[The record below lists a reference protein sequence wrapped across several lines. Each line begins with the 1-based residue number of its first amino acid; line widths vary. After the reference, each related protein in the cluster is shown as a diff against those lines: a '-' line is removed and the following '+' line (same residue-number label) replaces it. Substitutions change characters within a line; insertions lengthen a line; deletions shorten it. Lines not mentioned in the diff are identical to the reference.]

1 MMADLPTPPYPLGE
15 ESTATIAVLG
25 GSGLVG
31 QALAA
36 SWPAEEQRRLRLL
49 FHKTQPRSRLAANI
63 ERRQVDIG
71 STEDLGL
78 ALNGA
83 TTVIDLLRPSGDGSR
98 CAAGQR
104 LGEAVKASGVRR
116 VVHVSSID
124 VYGNARSSVVDAAT
138 PPQPNTVY
146 AREHLAAE
154 QLAESR
160 PVSTTLLR
168 LGAVFGPGS
177 RNLVAMAREA
187 AFAPAW
193 RLAARRALNGS
204 RRFHLVSIETVVEIL
219 LAMIGTA
226 DPPSRLVVTDD
237 AAPENNFAYV
247 QDLVIAACGRPGISS
262 TPVLPRPVLRAAL
275 ALRGYSPSLAHRRF
289 SEPRL
294 GIIGERSA
302 ARFPGR
308 LKSYVD
314 GLAIRMGEARP

>member
-1 MMADLPTPPYPLGE
+1 MTDLPMPPYPPGRGN
-15 ESTATIAVLG
+15 TGTIAVLG
-25 GSGLVG
+25 GTGMIG

-36 SWPAEEQRRLRLL
+36 HWPAEEQRRLRLL
-49 FHKTQPRSRLAANI
+49 FRKTQPRSRPAANI
-63 ERRQVDIG
+63 EHRQVDIG
-71 STEDLGL
+71 STEDLVL

-98 CAAGQR
+98 CAAARR

-116 VVHVSSID
+116 VIHVSSID
-124 VYGNARSSVVDAAT
+124 VYGKAGSSVVDAAT
-138 PPQPNTVY
+138 PPQPDTDY

-160 PVSTTLLR
+160 SVSTILLR

-187 AFAPAW
+187 ASAPAW

-204 RRFHLVSIETVVEIL
+204 RRFHLVSLETVVEIL
-219 LAMIGTA
+219 LATVDAA

-247 QDLVIAACGRPGISS
+247 QDLVIAACGRPSISS

-275 ALRGYSPSLAHRRF
+275 ALRGYSPSLAYRRF
-289 SEPRL
+289 SEPGL

-314 GLAIRMGEARP
+314 GLAIRTGEARP